1 MHLNDA
7 FTLGAVL
14 GLNTFPIFEENFLI
28 SDLFMPRPVVLGDI
42 KVCLK
47 PRILTESEAN
57 GALDRL
63 YECKG
68 GNCYEC

>member
-1 MHLNDA
+1 
-7 FTLGAVL
+7 
-14 GLNTFPIFEENFLI
+14 
-28 SDLFMPRPVVLGDI
+28 MPRAVVLGDI

-68 GNCYEC
+68 GNYNECWEFIHLETILFIILSEIFDLNT